1 MSSRVK
7 ITFPHYLYGKSRAS
21 KEINLT
27 KLMGE
32 KNIGRKVH
40 GSTKGF
46 WKSTMSMNK
55 MNGSVFNMVERNIE
69 LTKGDMKKIIRL
81 VLKMHKEG
89 YYHGSIHRKNIV
101 WKQLE
106 DDKNFKLRHFRYT
119 GKTKNKLDYK
129 FALSEIK
136 SRTSDELYE
145 QTLHSSIMHGDDRMK
160 RVENTKDGDLISLFL
175 LLQNIYLVQNE
186 RKLGNNNR
194 NNNRDVNY
202 DAMKYT
208 EHLYKFSKWFRETVE
223 TEVKNLNNKNKKN
236 NFASIK

>member
-1 MSSRVK
+1 
-7 ITFPHYLYGKSRAS
+7 
-21 KEINLT
+21 
-27 KLMGE
+27 
-32 KNIGRKVH
+32 
-40 GSTKGF
+40 
-46 WKSTMSMNK
+46 
-55 MNGSVFNMVERNIE
+55 
-69 LTKGDMKKIIRL
+69 MKKIIRL

-89 YYHGSIHRKNIV
+89 YYHGSIHRMNIV

-129 FALSEIK
+129 YTLSEIK
-136 SRTSDELYE
+136 SSTPDELYE
-145 QTLHSSIMHGDDRMK
+145 FLRASVKNDDDKMK

-175 LLQNIYLVQNE
+175 LLQDIYLVQYK

-223 TEVKNLNNKNKKN
+223 TEVKNLNNNKKRNNNNNNLN
-236 NFASIK
+236 NFRIRDSNRKRNNNNNNRNNNKN